1 MTITRTIIAAA
12 AAALALTLGGCW
24 DDDEDVVAP
33 AAIAEVP
40 DSAGVSSAAFIS
52 YLLTL
57 GAADEAAEPSI
68 IRDVFAVPA
77 DEISE
82 PTPLT

>member
-57 GAADEAAEPSI
+57 GAAHPW
-68 IRDVFAVPA
+68 IRHGRGSGHQDQWIAV
-77 DEISE
+77 
-82 PTPLT
+82 